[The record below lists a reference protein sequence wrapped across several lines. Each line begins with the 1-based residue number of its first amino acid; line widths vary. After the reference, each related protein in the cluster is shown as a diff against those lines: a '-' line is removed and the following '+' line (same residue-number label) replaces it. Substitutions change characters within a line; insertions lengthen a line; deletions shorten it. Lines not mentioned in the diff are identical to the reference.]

1 MDASDMGTVL
11 RTLLALTAATVQIC
25 PPFMTAPAPPL
36 PEPIVAEPALEP
48 GPVRLEFV
56 DMPDELVTSV
66 IWAID
71 LFEQADL
78 TLPPLRV
85 VCHGDDPSP
94 CGGYRGVHETNEQGS
109 VIGLCTT
116 DAGPVTEALILHEL
130 SHAWLEHNLTEARQ
144 ADFQALRG
152 YEYWRNRDA
161 AAWHENGCE
170 QAAEIMT
177 WGLIDRPAGIV
188 TIHDHGCDA
197 LEAGY
202 RALTGAAPLHGLRD
216 YC

>member
-1 MDASDMGTVL
+1 MGTIL
-11 RTLLALTAATVQIC
+11 HILLALIAATIQLG
-25 PPFMTAPAPPL
+25 PAFMTAPAASAI
-36 PEPIVAEPALEP
+36 EPIVAQPAPEPVPA
-48 GPVRLEFV
+48 RLEFV

-66 IWAID
+66 IWAVD
-71 LFEQADL
+71 LFEQADF

-85 VCHGDDPSP
+85 VCHGDDTSP
-94 CGGYRGVHETNEQGS
+94 CGGYRGVHQTSQRAS
-109 VIGLCTT
+109 IIGLCTT
-116 DAGPVTEALILHEL
+116 DAGPVTDALILHEL

-152 YEYWRNRDA
+152 YEYWRNRDV

-170 QAAEIMT
+170 QAAEIMA
-177 WGLIDRPAGIV
+177 WGLIDRPAGVV
-188 TIHDHGCDA
+188 TINDHGCDA

-202 RALTGAAPLHGLRD
+202 RALTGAAPLHGYRD